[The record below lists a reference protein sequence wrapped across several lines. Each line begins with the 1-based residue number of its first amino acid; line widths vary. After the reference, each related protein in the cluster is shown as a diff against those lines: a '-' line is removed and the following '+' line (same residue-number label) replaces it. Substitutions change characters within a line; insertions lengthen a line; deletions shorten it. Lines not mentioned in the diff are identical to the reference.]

1 MIMKKLL
8 LICLFVLSD
17 FFKEIVGLKLSDC
30 KGDYV
35 DFEFKVVLKVILLK
49 SRWVCEVLC
58 RDNLMEMIWVF
69 F

>member
-49 SRWVCEVLC
+49 SR
-58 RDNLMEMIWVF
+58 
-69 F
+69 